1 MGKYREL
8 VSKAMEK
15 GNAEEA
21 WEIADNMMEHL
32 KKKHPEMF
40 EELVEDLERL
50 AYKIPA
56 EEAEQIVRAMRPKG
70 QNWSLQQ
77 VRDLL
82 RSKGIEGNCVNW
94 YLVMNMCYND
104 YYDTAKLFGLQSDEE
119 FYFSLAKD
127 FIDDPDAKPYKV
139 ERYFCDW

>member
-8 VSKAMEK
+8 ISKAIEK
-15 GNAEEA
+15 GNEDEA

-40 EELVEDLERL
+40 EELMEDLECL

-56 EEAEQIVRAMRPKG
+56 EEAEQIVRTMRPKG

-77 VRDLL
+77 VKDLI
-82 RSKGIEGNCVNW
+82 RAKGINGDAVNW

-104 YYDTAKLFGLQSDEE
+104 YYDTAKAYGLQGDEE
-119 FYFSLAKD
+119 FFFCLAKD
-127 FIDDPDAKPYKV
+127 FIEDPDAKPYKV
-139 ERYFCDW
+139 EKYFCE

>member
-8 VSKAMEK
+8 ISKAMEK

-21 WEIADNMMEHL
+21 WDIADEAMERL
-32 KKKHPEMF
+32 KKKHPELYDDLM
-40 EELVEDLERL
+40 EDLEGL

-82 RSKGIEGNCVNW
+82 HSKGIEGHCVNW

-104 YYDTAKLFGLQSDEE
+104 YYDTAKAYGLQSDED

-139 ERYFCDW
+139 EKYFCD